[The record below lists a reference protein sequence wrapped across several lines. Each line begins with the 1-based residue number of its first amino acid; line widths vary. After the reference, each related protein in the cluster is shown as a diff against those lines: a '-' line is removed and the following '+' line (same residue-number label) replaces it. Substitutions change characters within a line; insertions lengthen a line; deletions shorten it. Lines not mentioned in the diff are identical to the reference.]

1 MRYSESL
8 ILGLLTG
15 CTALIVQVFISI
27 LGDISSVTLLPQ
39 NYDPQNLHATL
50 CAMLL
55 IATIEET
62 LRFII
67 AIKKF
72 SIPVEGV
79 TPTQSFLLHGFFLG
93 SGFAL
98 CEILLAIAK
107 LQHITISLFLFIWPF
122 LIHIIVSIFA
132 VYIARNYRKKM
143 IFFCVL
149 LCAIIFHACA
159 NFAILITFN

>member
-15 CTALIVQVFISI
+15 CTALIVQVLVSI
-27 LGDISSVTLLPQ
+27 FGDISSITLLPQ
-39 NYDPQNLHATL
+39 NYDPQNLHSAV

-62 LRFII
+62 VRFII
-67 AIKKF
+67 TIKKF
-72 SIPVEGV
+72 SLPADGV
-79 TPTQSFLLHGFFLG
+79 MSAQSFLLHGFFLG

-98 CEILLAIAK
+98 CEILLTIAK
-107 LQHITISLFLFIWPF
+107 LHYITVSLFLFIWPF
-122 LIHIIVSIFA
+122 LIHIIASIFA
-132 VYIARNYRKKM
+132 VYIARNYRKNL
-143 IFFCVL
+143 IFFCAL

-159 NFAILITFN
+159 NFAILVAFN